1 MPDSVLSLY
10 FEKKN
15 CGNWNFSLT
24 SADSS
29 IILWVIVNFKDV
41 LIIFNE
47 LNEKHEPLE
56 LRVQHG
62 GEANVLLQLSDQLV
76 PLAVKTKP
84 ETTRTQRRRL
94 VSAVQKQIDADSSS
108 WTPHNLQQLRR
119 STASVQTD
127 VSLLHI
133 FI

>member
-10 FEKKN
+10 FEKKT
-15 CGNWNFSLT
+15 GNWNFSLT

-84 ETTRTQRRRL
+84 ETTKTQRRRL
-94 VSAVQKQIDADSSS
+94 VSAVQKKIDADSSS
-108 WTPHNLQQLRR
+108 WTPHKLQQLRR

>member
-10 FEKKN
+10 FEKKTVETETSV
-15 CGNWNFSLT
+15 SLLQ
-24 SADSS
+24 
-29 IILWVIVNFKDV
+29 ILPSFWVIVNFKDV

>member
-1 MPDSVLSLY
+1 M
-10 FEKKN
+10 
-15 CGNWNFSLT
+15 
-24 SADSS
+24 
-29 IILWVIVNFKDV
+29 

-84 ETTRTQRRRL
+84 ETTRTQRRSL

-108 WTPHNLQQLRR
+108 
-119 STASVQTD
+119 
-127 VSLLHI
+127 
-133 FI
+133 